1 MNMATKSNLF
11 TSNSALIEAKGVTVF
26 GDVKDR
32 PIYGGPY
39 LSPLLIICLN
49 RRGRLRADYDMIHYT
64 LQANDISVF
73 FPNHIIIADETSDD
87 YLATMIV
94 VSQRLTEKIKKT
106 SVWQQH
112 QFYIKN
118 PYFNLNEKQFKEV
131 ENVFSLI
138 KTISESNIPEREEC
152 CLSLI
157 NILTKMMDSYQP
169 KREEIENPR
178 LGKRYFN
185 AFYEALNKYYNQSHD
200 VAFYAD
206 LAHLSPKYFGSII
219 THETGINASKWI
231 AEVIIVRAKMLLR
244 YNTLNMTDI
253 SEQLGFP
260 DLPSFSRYFKT
271 NTGQSPMEYR
281 KSLLMN
287 R

>member
-1 MNMATKSNLF
+1 MVTKNNLF
-11 TSNSALIEAKGVTVF
+11 ASNAALIEAKGVTVF
-26 GDVKDR
+26 EDIRDK
-32 PIYGGPY
+32 PIYGEPY

-49 RRGRLRADYDMIHYT
+49 RRGECRADYDMVHYNI
-64 LQANDISVF
+64 QANDLSVF
-73 FPNHIIIADETSDD
+73 FPNHIIIADETSDN
-87 YLATMIV
+87 YIASMIV
-94 VSQRLTEKIKKT
+94 VSQRLTEQIKKT
-106 SVWQQH
+106 SIWQQH
-112 QFYIKN
+112 QFYLKN
-118 PYFNLNEKQFKEV
+118 PIVHLDEKQFLEV
-131 ENVFSLI
+131 NHIFQLVR
-138 KTISESNIPEREEC
+138 TISESDIPAREEC

-157 NILTKMMDSYQP
+157 NILTKMVDGYLP
-169 KREEIENPR
+169 KRETIENPR

-281 KSLLMN
+281 KSLLKK
-287 R
+287 

>member
-1 MNMATKSNLF
+1 MNMATKNNLF
-11 TSNSALIEAKGVTVF
+11 ASNAALIEAKGVVVF
-26 GDVKDR
+26 EDVRDR
-32 PIYGGPY
+32 VIYGEPY
-39 LSPLLIICLN
+39 LSPLLIICLI
-49 RRGRLRADYDMIHYT
+49 RRGESHADYDMVRYNI
-64 LQANDISVF
+64 QANDLSVF
-73 FPNHIIIADETSDD
+73 FPNHIIISDETSDN
-87 YLATMIV
+87 YIASMIV
-94 VSQRLTEKIKKT
+94 VSQRLTEQIKKT
-106 SVWQQH
+106 SIWQQH
-112 QFYIKN
+112 QFYLKN
-118 PYFNLNEKQFKEV
+118 PIVHLDEKQFLEV
-131 ENVFSLI
+131 NHVFQLV
-138 KTISESNIPEREEC
+138 KTMSESDIPEREEC
-152 CLSLI
+152 CLSLL
-157 NILTKMMDSYQP
+157 NILTKLVDCYLP
-169 KREEIENPR
+169 KRETIDNPR

-281 KSLLMN
+281 KSLL
-287 R
+287 RK

>member
-1 MNMATKSNLF
+1 MR
-11 TSNSALIEAKGVTVF
+11 
-26 GDVKDR
+26 DR
-32 PIYGGPY
+32 VIYGEPY

-49 RRGRLRADYDMIHYT
+49 RRGETHADYDMVRYNI
-64 LQANDISVF
+64 QANDLSVF
-73 FPNHIIIADETSDD
+73 FPNHIIISDETSDN
-87 YLATMIV
+87 YIASMIV
-94 VSQRLTEKIKKT
+94 VSQRLTEQIKKT
-106 SVWQQH
+106 SIWQQH
-112 QFYIKN
+112 QFYLKN
-118 PYFNLNEKQFKEV
+118 PIVHLDEKQFLEV
-131 ENVFSLI
+131 NHVFQLV
-138 KTISESNIPEREEC
+138 KTMSESDIPEREEC
-152 CLSLI
+152 CLSLL
-157 NILTKMMDSYQP
+157 NILTKLVDCYLP
-169 KREEIENPR
+169 KRETIDNPR

-281 KSLLMN
+281 KSLL
-287 R
+287 RK